1 MPDMTLTFEQEKAEA
16 FADKA
21 LTILNSGALALMM
34 SIGHQTRLFDVMA
47 TLPKSSSQ
55 TIAAAAQLHERY
67 VRECL
72 NALVTGGIV
81 EYDETDQTYYLP
93 PEHAAFLT
101 RVAGSDNFALF
112 AQYIPVLASVESKII
127 DCFHRGG
134 GVPYSAYGRFHQVMS
149 EDSNLTIVE
158 ALEEHI
164 LPLLPGIQESLS
176 QGIDVLDVGCGRGK
190 ALLKMAQLFPNSRF
204 RGYDLNHDTV
214 DYANAEAERHQVTN
228 LHYYVQDTTQFNE
241 PESYDLITTF
251 DAVHDQA
258 HPDLV
263 LKNIYHALRPN
274 GIYLMQDIRATTHVS
289 GNMDHPLAPLLYTIS
304 CMHCTSVSLAAG
316 GVGLGT
322 MWGRQQAQHYLQE
335 AGFTA
340 IEIYELPHDIMN
352 DYYILRKN

>member
-1 MPDMTLTFEQEKAEA
+1 MSETTMPFEQEKAEI
-16 FADKA
+16 FAEKA

-47 TLPKSSSQ
+47 TLPKSTSQ

-81 EYDETDQTYYLP
+81 EYDASHKTYYLP

-101 RVAGSDNFALF
+101 RASGSDNFALF
-112 AQYIPVLASVESKII
+112 TQYIPVLASVESKIV
-127 DCFHRGG
+127 DCFSQGG
-134 GVPYSAYGRFHQVMS
+134 GVPYAAYGRFHQVMA

-158 ALEEHI
+158 ALEDHI
-164 LPLLPGIQESLS
+164 LPLLPGIPEALA

-190 ALLKMAQLFPNSRF
+190 TLLKLAQLFPNSRF

-214 DYANAEAERHQVTN
+214 DFANAEAARHQVAN
-228 LHYYVQDTTQFNE
+228 LHYVVQDTTQFDE

-258 HPDLV
+258 HPDQV
-263 LKNIYHALRPN
+263 LRNIYRALRPQ
-274 GIYLMQDIRATTHVS
+274 GVYLMQDIRATTDVS
-289 GNMDHPLAPLLYTIS
+289 GNMDHPLAPFLYTVS

-322 MWGRQQAQHYLQE
+322 MWGRQQAEHYLRE

-340 IEIYELPHDIMN
+340 IEIHELPHDIMN
-352 DYYILRKN
+352 DYYILRKH

>member
-1 MPDMTLTFEQEKAEA
+1 MSDMPPAFEQHKAEA
-16 FADKA
+16 FAEKA
-21 LTILNSGALALMM
+21 LTILNSGALSLMM
-34 SIGHQTRLFDVMA
+34 SIGYQTRLFDVLA
-47 TLPKSSSQ
+47 TLPKSTSQ
-55 TIAAAAQLHERY
+55 VIAAEAQLHERY

-81 EYDETDQTYYLP
+81 EYDEVDNSYYLP

-101 RVAGSDNFALF
+101 RSAGSDNFALF
-112 AQYIPVLASVESKII
+112 AQYIPVLASVEDRII

-149 EDSNLTIVE
+149 EDSNLSIVE

-164 LPLLPGIQESLS
+164 LPLLPGIPEALT

-190 ALLKMAQLFPNSRF
+190 TLLKLATLFPNSRF
-204 RGYDLNHDTV
+204 RGYDLNQDTV
-214 DYANAEAERHQVTN
+214 DFANAEAARHQVQN
-228 LHYYVQDTTQFNE
+228 LQYVVQDTTQFDE

-258 HPDLV
+258 YPDRV

-274 GIYLMQDIRATTHVS
+274 GVYLMQDIRATTHVS
-289 GNMDHPLAPLLYTIS
+289 GNMDHPLAPFLYTVS

-335 AGFTA
+335 AGFDT
-340 IEIYELPHDIMN
+340 IEIHELPHDIMN
-352 DYYILRKN
+352 DYYILRKH